1 MHEGG
6 EMGNPAIKLMDG
18 VEIGNW
24 PQCVVKQRCVANS
37 LVLSPGVLITS
48 G

>member
-1 MHEGG
+1 MRE
-6 EMGNPAIKLMDG
+6 EVGNPPIKLMDG
-18 VEIGNW
+18 VEIGANR
-24 PQCVVKQRCVANS
+24 PQRVVKQRCVANS